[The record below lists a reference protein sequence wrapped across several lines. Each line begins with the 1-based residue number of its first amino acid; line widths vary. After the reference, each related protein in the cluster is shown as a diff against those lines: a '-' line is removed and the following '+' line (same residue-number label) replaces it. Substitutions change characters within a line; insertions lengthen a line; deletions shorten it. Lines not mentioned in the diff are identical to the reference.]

1 MLTVS
6 TGRQTVDLA
15 ILDGNDVSPRTVQAT
30 LDHLDGET
38 GVLRLHLDTDAL
50 PTRGARVQFHIGDG
64 YHRYQVR
71 GMVVERRPQNPDA
84 SVEGAPAIL
93 VQLWECVPA
102 VERRRSPRCQTRF
115 LVRYLPLS
123 AEGTPVSAGS
133 EWLRAWC
140 VDLGVGGMRLRLARP
155 LCVPDR
161 LILRFSLPGSGAS
174 APRKLRRTFQL
185 KGRVLRCTACGP
197 RGSHV
202 EMAISFQGISVQDGL
217 ALSAYVGA

>member
-6 TGRQTVDLA
+6 DEGQKVDLA
-15 ILDGNDVSPRTVQAT
+15 ILDRNDVPQRTMQAI
-30 LDHLDGET
+30 LDHMDGDA
-38 GVLRLHLDTDAL
+38 GILRLQLDAGAL
-50 PTRGARVQFHIGDG
+50 PGWGTRVRFHIGDG
-64 YHRYQVR
+64 RRRYQVR
-71 GMVVERRPQNPDA
+71 GMVVGQCPCDPAVDA
-84 SVEGAPAIL
+84 GHSQAII

-102 VERRRSPRCQTRF
+102 VERRRGPRCQTRF

-123 AEGTPVSAGS
+123 AGGTPASADS

-155 LCVPDR
+155 LCVPER

-174 APRKLRRTFQL
+174 TPRKLRRAFQL

-202 EMAISFQGISVQDGL
+202 EMAVSFQEISVQDGL